1 MGSSSTGIQSSI
13 QPKHPRR
20 TPPKPEH
27 QDRPSLR
34 LEAGRRELAEL
45 LLRHTTN
52 EGPQST
58 AIPELRLIRQMSP
71 NELIHST
78 YRPSLCIVAQ
88 GAKQVIAG
96 SHRYS
101 YDPFSYLATSVELP
115 IQGRVI
121 EASPE
126 APYLSLQ
133 LYFTADQIMQLG
145 GEDALTDAEGKGKS
159 ALGLGVG
166 RMNEPLMDAVLRLV
180 RLLDTPDDIDALAP
194 LIVRELLYRA
204 LQGELGGMIRRFA
217 AFGTLSQRIAGAVRR
232 LQAEFDKPLKVEE
245 LAAQA
250 HMSESSLYTHFKKV
264 TGLTPIQYQKRIRLQ
279 EARRLLLSE
288 TREAAEAAYR
298 VGYESPSQF
307 SREYARMFGLPP
319 GADMKRMREVL
330 TASVVDGEHAE
341 ALE

>member
-1 MGSSSTGIQSSI
+1 MRVSAKDVEQEAEKRAQSEGAENRERLNP
-13 QPKHPRR
+13 Q
-20 TPPKPEH
+20 
-27 QDRPSLR
+27 
-34 LEAGRRELAEL
+34 LEAGRLELAEL
-45 LLRHTTN
+45 LLRHTPV

-58 AIPELRLIRQMSP
+58 AIPALRLIRQTTP
-71 NELIHST
+71 NELIHSM

-88 GAKQVIAG
+88 GAKQVMAG
-96 SHRYS
+96 RRRYT

-115 IQGRVI
+115 IQGRVV
-121 EASPE
+121 EASAE

-145 GEDALTDAEGKGKS
+145 GEDRLPDPGGKARS
-159 ALGLGVG
+159 ELALGLGK
-166 RMNEPLMDAVLRLV
+166 MNESLMDAALRLV
-180 RLLDTPDDIDALAP
+180 RLLDAPGDIEALAP
-194 LIVRELLYRA
+194 LVTRELLYRA

-232 LQAEFDKPLKVEE
+232 LQDEFDQPLKVEE

-250 HMSESSLYTHFKKV
+250 HMSESSLYTHFKEV

-288 TREAAEAAYR
+288 TNEAAEAAYR

-319 GADMKRMREVL
+319 AKDMKRMREGL
-330 TASVVDGEHAE
+330 TPNFIDEGRQISR
-341 ALE
+341 

>member
-1 MGSSSTGIQSSI
+1 MDQPSRDTEHLIQSER
-13 QPKHPRR
+13 KNR
-20 TPPKPEH
+20 
-27 QDRPSLR
+27 DRIEPG
-34 LEAGRRELAEL
+34 LEARRRELVEL
-45 LLRHTTN
+45 LLRHTPV

-58 AIPELRLIRQMSP
+58 AIPELRLIRQTTT

-88 GAKQVIAG
+88 GAKQVMAG
-96 SHRYS
+96 RHGYT

-115 IQGRVI
+115 IQGRVVK
-121 EASPE
+121 ASPE

-145 GEDALTDAEGKGKS
+145 GEENLSDTAEKS
-159 ALGLGVG
+159 GSELALGLG
-166 RMNEPLMDAVLRLV
+166 RMNEALMDAALRLV
-180 RLLDTPDDIDALAP
+180 RLLNTPSDIGALSP
-194 LIVRELLYRA
+194 LVVRELLYRA

-232 LQAEFDKPLKVEE
+232 LQDEFDKPLKVEE

-250 HMSESSLYTHFKKV
+250 HMSESSLYTHFKEV

-288 TREAAEAAYR
+288 TNEAAEAAYR

-319 GADMKRMREVL
+319 AKDMKRMRETL
-330 TASVVDGEHAE
+330 SQGYKE
-341 ALE
+341 